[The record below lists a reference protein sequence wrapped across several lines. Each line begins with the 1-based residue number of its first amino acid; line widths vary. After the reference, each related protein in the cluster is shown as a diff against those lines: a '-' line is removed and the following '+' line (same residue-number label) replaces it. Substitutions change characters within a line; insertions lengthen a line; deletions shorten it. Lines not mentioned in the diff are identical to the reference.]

1 MKKSAI
7 AKKKWVWYKIKVNKL
22 NLTKKRPKGGSPVK
36 AKIKKKIKFF
46 KGTYLWIYTI
56 RLVVE

>member
-22 NLTKKRPKGGSPVK
+22 NLTKKRPKGGIPVRQK
-36 AKIKKKIKFF
+36 LRKKLNFLKEHIFE
-46 KGTYLWIYTI
+46 YIP
-56 RLVVE
+56 